1 MKIIIQISLSLL
13 LGLPAVL
20 GRRQSSL
27 DWRTRG
33 RVEVARC
40 RAASCLPTTSS
51 SSSQESCWSLCDS
64 PASQWFSP
72 SNRVEELT
80 RSSRSGQVWELSQSL
95 TVTGCEVRWGQLEIS
110 RNSYRTLTTTSS
122 RDQMDGSVGLLL
134 GRDISGELSQTERR
148 GVRLQPGLA
157 SNITALRLLMVGQ
170 EGVRLSQERE
180 LDSQTCGYSQL
191 LTPVLAE
198 SHSEG
203 DLLVRLSLSLGET
216 PQSAQSDYLVRYQEL
231 PLHSSILG
239 SLVVSS
245 QEFDLTLVRDSS
257 YVIQVENIDTGA
269 ISPPVIFHTSQET
282 AGPTLTIILVTVL
295 STSFIL
301 LTALSFML
309 YLRSRRQPG
318 QTKEE
323 LNNNNQICHHVILPP
338 PTAPLHLDYNNI
350 C

>member
-1 MKIIIQISLSLL
+1 MQKF
-13 LGLPAVL
+13 
-20 GRRQSSL
+20 
-27 DWRTRG
+27 
-33 RVEVARC
+33 
-40 RAASCLPTTSS
+40 
-51 SSSQESCWSLCDS
+51 CWSLSDS

-122 RDQMDGSVGLLL
+122 STSSRDQMDGSVGLLL

-157 SNITALRLLMVGQ
+157 SHITALRLLMVGQ

-203 DLLVRLSLSLGET
+203 DLLVRLSFS
-216 PQSAQSDYLVRYQEL
+216 QSGGVRSERRT
-231 PLHSSILG
+231 
-239 SLVVSS
+239 
-245 QEFDLTLVRDSS
+245 ERW
-257 YVIQVENIDTGA
+257 
-269 ISPPVIFHTSQET
+269 T
-282 AGPTLTIILVTVL
+282 A
-295 STSFIL
+295 
-301 LTALSFML
+301 
-309 YLRSRRQPG
+309 
-318 QTKEE
+318 
-323 LNNNNQICHHVILPP
+323 
-338 PTAPLHLDYNNI
+338 
-350 C
+350 

>member
-1 MKIIIQISLSLL
+1 MQKF
-13 LGLPAVL
+13 
-20 GRRQSSL
+20 
-27 DWRTRG
+27 
-33 RVEVARC
+33 
-40 RAASCLPTTSS
+40 
-51 SSSQESCWSLCDS
+51 CWSLSDS

-110 RNSYRTLTTTSS
+110 RNSYRTLTTTSTSTSS

-191 LTPVLAE
+191 LTPVLAK

-203 DLLVRLSLSLGET
+203 DLLVRLSFS
-216 PQSAQSDYLVRYQEL
+216 QSGGVRSERRT
-231 PLHSSILG
+231 
-239 SLVVSS
+239 
-245 QEFDLTLVRDSS
+245 ERW
-257 YVIQVENIDTGA
+257 
-269 ISPPVIFHTSQET
+269 T
-282 AGPTLTIILVTVL
+282 A
-295 STSFIL
+295 
-301 LTALSFML
+301 
-309 YLRSRRQPG
+309 
-318 QTKEE
+318 
-323 LNNNNQICHHVILPP
+323 
-338 PTAPLHLDYNNI
+338 
-350 C
+350 